1 MRKAPPRASSV
12 LFFFLP
18 GVIFQ
23 IKNQIAFFRF
33 IGGKKFMQQRNFSRS
48 AGVLFKIDVF
58 GQFFRRTQQL
68 RAAADIGL
76 QSVRAVPVL
85 PLPTVFD
92 GVAWLRDQPDSR
104 DMCILEA
111 PEEEGIY
118 IASIDL
124 DLLREY
130 RKNEVMGAAWRHPGK
145 YTELISAGKITGKQK
160 L

>member
-85 PLPTVFD
+85 PLPTVF
-92 GVAWLRDQPDSR
+92 AFR
-104 DMCILEA
+104 
-111 PEEEGIY
+111 
-118 IASIDL
+118 SID
-124 DLLREY
+124 
-130 RKNEVMGAAWRHPGK
+130 
-145 YTELISAGKITGKQK
+145 
-160 L
+160 